1 MQHCSVCPGCGR
13 LITTQYAFMHQSGR
27 SVMVFC
33 LASCF
38 VRWRREQQWRQHH
51 TATSSAG
58 TGQQAAA
65 SPRGFDERWPMSVAQ
80 TAARQ
85 VQVRNS
91 SRATSESWSFDV
103 LS

>member
-38 VRWRREQQWRQHH
+38 VRWHREQQWRRHQ
-51 TATSSAG
+51 TAVSSAAAG
-58 TGQQAAA
+58 RQAAVSA
-65 SPRGFDERWPMSVAQ
+65 RGFDERWPMRPSPAETTQAQ
-80 TAARQ
+80 A
-85 VQVRNS
+85 VNS
-91 SRATSESWSFDV
+91 
-103 LS
+103 